1 MSDLDTVASR
11 ENAALVQR
19 VEALKQEAQRATALQ
34 QDIAETHEVCFDMV
48 RQTDGRTDAKQPQQ
62 LLHLHDL
69 SAGGRDAE

>member
-48 RQTDGRTDAKQPQQ
+48 RQTDGRMRSSRSSCYICTI
-62 LLHLHDL
+62 
-69 SAGGRDAE
+69 

>member
-1 MSDLDTVASR
+1 MSDLDSVASR

-48 RQTDGRTDAKQPQQ
+48 SDGLTDVQQPQQ
-62 LLHLHDL
+62 FLIPHELRA
-69 SAGGRDAE
+69 AGWDAE

>member
-1 MSDLDTVASR
+1 MSDLDSVASR

-48 RQTDGRTDAKQPQQ
+48 R
-62 LLHLHDL
+62 
-69 SAGGRDAE
+69 SAD